1 MTPFFWAATG
11 LYVFFVDSAVYE
23 NGSTSRIY
31 TMKINFPFKTPF
43 LEMNVKI
50 LFEKIEGDME
60 VI

>member
-1 MTPFFWAATG
+1 
-11 LYVFFVDSAVYE
+11 
-23 NGSTSRIY
+23 
-31 TMKINFPFKTPF
+31 MKINFPFKTPF